1 MIKKYHIPAT
11 LFFLICTSTLIFAQ
25 KSVYSFP
32 FENTLRLPH
41 MEIFIN
47 MDEISATYQTVGNL
61 YTTEITG
68 LGEETMEQTSST
80 YISDVKAVDAIRFL
94 DFYLQDQLIMPGEKS
109 TGAVELSII
118 YYNSK
123 SRANLGTAIDILTLG
138 IGVFLGIPYATGITN
153 VEVEAA
159 FFDSNNLLISTHR
172 GVGKAKKLE
181 NLYNMDSS
189 QRIQHQKALRKALSD
204 LNTRIMADTKLQK
217 LRPQPVVPK
226 P

>member
-1 MIKKYHIPAT
+1 
-11 LFFLICTSTLIFAQ
+11 
-25 KSVYSFP
+25 
-32 FENTLRLPH
+32 

-68 LGEETMEQTSST
+68 LGEETMEQISST

-94 DFYLQDQLIMPGEKS
+94 DFYLQDQLIMPGDE
-109 TGAVELSII
+109 TIGAVELSII

-138 IGVFLGIPYATGITN
+138 IGVFLGIPFSTGICD
-153 VEVEAA
+153 VEVEAT
-159 FFDSNNLLISTHR
+159 FFESSNQIICTHR
-172 GVGKAKKLE
+172 GVGRAKKLE
-181 NLYNMDSS
+181 NLYNLSSS
-189 QRIQHQKALRKALSD
+189 QRIQHQKALRKALND
-204 LNTRIMADTKLQK
+204 LNTRIMADPQLQK
-217 LRPQPVVPK
+217 LTFPAAVPE